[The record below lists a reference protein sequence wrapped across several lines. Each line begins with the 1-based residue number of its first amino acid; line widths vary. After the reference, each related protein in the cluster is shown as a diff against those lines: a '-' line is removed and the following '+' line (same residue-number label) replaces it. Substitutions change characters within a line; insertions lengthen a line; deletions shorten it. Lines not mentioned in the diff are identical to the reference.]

1 LKKDVKGK
9 TLPEIKAIEQ
19 LWYRKSYFT
28 LHVHIN
34 ETQTAET
41 LIECPSMQVQRSV
54 YSTQD
59 NGKAIKDQN
68 CFSQSL
74 MHV

>member
-1 LKKDVKGK
+1 
-9 TLPEIKAIEQ
+9 
-19 LWYRKSYFT
+19 
-28 LHVHIN
+28 VHGHIT

-41 LIECPSMQVQRSV
+41 PIECPSMQVPRCV
-54 YSTQD
+54 YGTQE

-74 MHV
+74 MRVYIELGSQPGW

>member
-1 LKKDVKGK
+1 M
-9 TLPEIKAIEQ
+9 
-19 LWYRKSYFT
+19 
-28 LHVHIN
+28 N

-41 LIECPSMQVQRSV
+41 PTECPSMQVPRSV
-54 YSTQD
+54 YSTQE

-74 MHV
+74 MRV